1 VIAAHRHVATEGNL
15 RGETSGARAVV
26 CRAVVRE
33 RELSPKTVRS
43 RLQVV
48 HSGSE
53 RRQKNEY
60 LLISTWVDRALTLP
74 RSSNDGATRPQ
85 CASGVAAAR
94 RRTIMFM
101 TAAPQTCLPLRL
113 QMEKMSENP
122 RLRRP
127 CSPSWAAKMG
137 VTLYRGRLNMRGI
150 ISRQSASWRAISTIA
165 DQ

>member
-1 VIAAHRHVATEGNL
+1 M
-15 RGETSGARAVV
+15 

-53 RRQKNEY
+53 RRQNIN

-74 RSSNDGATRPQ
+74 RSSNDGATRPR
-85 CASGVAAAR
+85 SAR
-94 RRTIMFM
+94 PVWLRRGRRAIMFM

-127 CSPSWAAKMG
+127 CSPSWAAKW
-137 VTLYRGRLNMRGI
+137 
-150 ISRQSASWRAISTIA
+150 ASLSTA
-165 DQ
+165 AGYTCAA

>member
-1 VIAAHRHVATEGNL
+1 M
-15 RGETSGARAVV
+15 

-60 LLISTWVDRALTLP
+60 LLISTLVDRALTLP

-85 CASGVAAAR
+85 CASGVAGAAR
-94 RRTIMFM
+94 RRAIMFM

-122 RLRRP
+122 RLRRL
-127 CSPSWAAKMG
+127 CSPSWAAKW
-137 VTLYRGRLNMRGI
+137 
-150 ISRQSASWRAISTIA
+150 ASLSTA
-165 DQ
+165 AGYTCAA